1 MRPPLSPASANDLF
15 LKLVST
21 SGACFAH
28 GHLHGH
34 KVFIGS
40 RESAECS
47 LDVGSLIPCTDDER
61 SLYSLKSSK
70 APPCTIP
77 YVVSSAAVLLCH
89 NSDLRCM
96 SVYIHNVCACDRV

>member
-1 MRPPLSPASANDLF
+1 MRPPLSPASTNDLSQN
-15 LKLVST
+15 LYPPMEP
-21 SGACFAH
+21 A
-28 GHLHGH
+28 LHMVICMVI
-34 KVFIGS
+34 KVFMGS
-40 RESAECS
+40 LESAEYS
-47 LDVGSLIPCTDDER
+47 LDVGPLISYTDDER

-96 SVYIHNVCACDRV
+96 SV